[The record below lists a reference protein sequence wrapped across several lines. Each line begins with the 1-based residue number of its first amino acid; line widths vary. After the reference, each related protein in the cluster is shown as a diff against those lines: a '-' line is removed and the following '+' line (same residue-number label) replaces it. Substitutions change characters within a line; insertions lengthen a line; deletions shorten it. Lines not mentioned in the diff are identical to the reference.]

1 MPTQLRSYK
10 YRIYPDAQQCA
21 SLAQFFGAKRW
32 IYNHFL
38 SEQKRRFE
46 NKEKHLSAFD
56 CNNEITKLKQRPE
69 TDWLKEIDDW
79 CLKTSAEDLATGY
92 KNFFDSIKG
101 KRKGPK
107 VDAPKYKSKYDNKQ
121 SYRTRGVKIDFA
133 SGQINLSKIKHI
145 KTAVDRQFTGTIK
158 YATVS
163 KTPSGK
169 YFVSILVEE
178 AIQLKPSTGLEVGCD
193 LGLKDLLILSNGVK
207 FAHPE
212 NMLAKAKRALKRQ
225 QRKHARTKKGSKNRE
240 KARIRVARCYERITN
255 QRNAYYH
262 QISCY
267 LINNFDAIYMENLG
281 VKGML
286 KHPTLAR
293 KIHESAWSTL
303 AAMIAY
309 KAGFYGKT
317 FHKIDRFV
325 PSSKTCSSCGHKLV
339 KLDLGTREWTC
350 PDCGTHHDRDLNA
363 AINIKNFGQIDLY
376 DHTITS
382 VASIEEGLIIPKTLV
397 KFASKI
403 ERSNINIGSQRDG
416 VRINKVDLIV

>member
-1 MPTQLRSYK
+1 MSTQLRSYK
-10 YRIYPDAQQCA
+10 YRLYPDAAQTA
-21 SLAQFFGAKRW
+21 TLAQFFGAKRW

-46 NKEKHLSAFD
+46 AKEKHLSAFD
-56 CNNEITKLKQRPE
+56 CNIEITKLKQQSE
-69 TDWLKEIDDW
+69 TSWLKSIDDW

-107 VDAPKYKSKYDNKQ
+107 VETPKYKSKYDNRQ
-121 SYRTRGVKIDFA
+121 SYRTRGVKVNFEKNQV
-133 SGQINLSKIKHI
+133 SLSKIKCI
-145 KTAVDRQFTGTIK
+145 KTAIDRSFVGEIK

-178 AIQLKPSTGLEVGCD
+178 QIKLKSATGAEVGCD

-212 NMLAKAKRALKRQ
+212 KMLARTKQALKRQ
-225 QRKHARTKKGSKNRE
+225 QRKFARTKSKSKNRT
-240 KARIRVARCYERITN
+240 KARIKVAKLYEKLTN
-255 QRNAYYH
+255 MRNAYYH
-262 QISCY
+262 NISSY
-267 LINNFDAIYMENLG
+267 LINNFDAIYLENLN
-281 VKGML
+281 VAGMI

-303 AAMIAY
+303 ASMIQY

-317 FHKIDRFV
+317 YHKIDRFA
-325 PSSKTCSSCGHKLV
+325 PSSKTCSCCGHKLA
-339 KLDLGTREWTC
+339 KLDLSVREWTC
-350 PDCGTHHDRDLNA
+350 PTCGTEHDRDLNA

-376 DHTITS
+376 DHTISS
-382 VASIEEGLIIPKTLV
+382 VESIEVGLNIPATLM
-397 KFASKI
+397 KYASKI
-403 ERSNINIGSQRDG
+403 ERSNGNIGLHRDG
-416 VRINKVDLIV
+416 VRTHKVDLIV